1 MRSRKPPAPL
11 DEDGLY
17 QKAVA
22 ALARRS
28 RSEAEVRRLLL
39 RRAIPGEEGV
49 ADVHAVVN
57 RLRDHGYL
65 DDRKFAGHYA
75 LWQKE
80 GEAHGRARVR
90 RELKARG
97 VANEIAEAAIEEHF
111 GESDEE
117 ELIRTFLR
125 RRRIQPPET
134 PRQAA
139 NLFRKLLLAGFSPD
153 TSIHCLKQWKVNP
166 EWVEQLSNIEVDEE
180 P

>member
-11 DEDGLY
+11 GPDGLY

-28 RSEAEVRRLLL
+28 RSETEVRRLLV
-39 RRAIPGEEGV
+39 RRATPGEEGV
-49 ADVHAVVN
+49 ADVEAVLN

-80 GEAHGRARVR
+80 GEAHGPARVR
-90 RELKARG
+90 RDLKARG
-97 VANEIAEAAIEEHF
+97 VNPEIAEAAIEELF

-125 RRRIQPPET
+125 RRRIQQPES

-139 NLFRKLLLAGFSPD
+139 NLFRKLLLAGFS
-153 TSIHCLKQWKVNP
+153 SGASVHCLKQWKVNP
-166 EWVEQLSNIEVDEE
+166 EWVEELSNLEVDEE